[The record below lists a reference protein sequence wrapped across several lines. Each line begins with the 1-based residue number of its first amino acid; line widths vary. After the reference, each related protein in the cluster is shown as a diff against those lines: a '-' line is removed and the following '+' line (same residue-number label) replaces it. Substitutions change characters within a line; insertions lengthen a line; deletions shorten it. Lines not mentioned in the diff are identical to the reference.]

1 MAKFSE
7 NKIPNI
13 NADWGLDESNGLPYS
28 GQAVQDFL
36 KDNLKSKYGYFH
48 YDEIGSR
55 YMVFADQDSWK
66 LYDSD
71 KEKYGDLLL
80 TVFDAPFNYSARI
93 ELISEAYNAVLL
105 GSTGNTLQF
114 KFFKR

>member
-36 KDNLKSKYGYFH
+36 KDSLKDAHIYINQIDGIL
-48 YDEIGSR
+48 EQLSR
-55 YMVFADQDSWK
+55 F
-66 LYDSD
+66 
-71 KEKYGDLLL
+71 EKYGSYDIDKSRYLMVLSKGYSGHKLLEYFREKKIQSEMSFSQGVVL
-80 TVFDAPFNYSARI
+80 ILSPFNT
-93 ELISEAYNAVLL
+93 E
-105 GSTGNTLQF
+105 
-114 KFFKR
+114 

>member
-36 KDNLKSKYGYFH
+36 KDNLKS
-48 YDEIGSR
+48 
-55 YMVFADQDSWK
+55 
-66 LYDSD
+66 
-71 KEKYGDLLL
+71 
-80 TVFDAPFNYSARI
+80 
-93 ELISEAYNAVLL
+93 
-105 GSTGNTLQF
+105 
-114 KFFKR
+114 